1 MREPGHAGDA
11 AKVLAAPADE
21 IALGI
26 VILKLQAGPQ
36 PLNAGPPQME
46 VVLVA
51 VHHARHDDL
60 FARHDLLHGDGQF
73 VHLAGK
79 AAQQERLA
87 VAHGPPLTAGI
98 ALVPII
104 AGARFAGPAIMKE
117 DGGLADLRPFHGVL
131 PLAGMEAAAA
141 DVVLDDVGWMRTLQV
156 ADLAIDDE
164 VILLVD
170 LLDAHDHDVG
180 GKLDHQAETVRRLH
194 IGVGR
199 QRKPRQR

>member
-1 MREPGHAGDA
+1 
-11 AKVLAAPADE
+11 
-21 IALGI
+21 
-26 VILKLQAGPQ
+26 
-36 PLNAGPPQME
+36 ME

-51 VHHARHDDL
+51 VHHAGHHDL
-60 FARHDLLHGDGQF
+60 LARHDLLHGDGQLF
-73 VHLAGK
+73 HLAGK